1 MCMLW
6 YGFCYYLI
14 GSDLFIYE
22 SNNKKILELV
32 CYGFI
37 YISFVSLSCL

>member
-1 MCMLW
+1 M
-6 YGFCYYLI
+6 GFFLLFI

-22 SNNKKILELV
+22 SNNKEILELV